1 MYSETTNAAARYLA
15 SARLDRVRLKSLD
28 LELAPADELSAYVM
42 QDALHE
48 WLTESGAGAVSGHK
62 IGCTT
67 PIMQSY
73 LGIDTPCAGGVF
85 APTARRWNGEFSFD
99 ELLHPGVECEL
110 AVRLGSDL
118 VAGDAPFDAASVA
131 DAVEAVTPAIEIVD
145 DRWVDYKAIDT
156 PSLIADDFFGAGC
169 VLGDDALNWRELD
182 LSDVEG
188 SMTINGELVGTGKGS
203 AILDQPLS
211 ALAWLANLM
220 AQRGKS
226 LRAGE
231 FVLLGSLVETKWVE
245 RGDLVEIDLGTLGRA
260 TAQFV

>member
-15 SARLDRVRLKSLD
+15 SARLDRVRLESLGS
-28 LELAPADELSAYVM
+28 ELTPGNELSAYVV

-48 WLTESGAGAVSGHK
+48 RLSEAGAGAVSGHK

-67 PIMQSY
+67 SIMQSY

-85 APTARRWNGEFSFD
+85 EPTERRRDGVFSFD

-110 AVRLGSDL
+110 AVRLGADL
-118 VAGDAPFDAASVA
+118 IPEDAPFDAVSVA

-169 VLGDDALNWRELD
+169 VLGDDAQNWRELD
-182 LSDVEG
+182 LSDIEG
-188 SMTINGELVGTGKGS
+188 SMTINGELVGSGKGS

-245 RGDLVEIDLGTLGRA
+245 RGDLVEIDLGSLGRA
-260 TAQFV
+260 TAHFV